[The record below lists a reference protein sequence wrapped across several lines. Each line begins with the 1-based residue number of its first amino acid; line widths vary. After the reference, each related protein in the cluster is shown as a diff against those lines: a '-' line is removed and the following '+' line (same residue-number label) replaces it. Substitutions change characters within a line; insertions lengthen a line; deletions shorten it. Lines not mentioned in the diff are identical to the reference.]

1 MKFRLYRPRE
11 GHPDFNTCQ
20 EEARQLAEEIKPRIK
35 KDRDITPADRMR
47 DAARKAKSLKK
58 LAENFRVNR
67 QRYKIGDHALRPLY
81 VIWTMLNTCN
91 FRCTYCDNHQG
102 KAYYNIPDPDALDT
116 GQGKRLLE
124 VMSTGTLALYWCGGE
139 PTLRKDLPELLDY
152 AWQLGYFPNMIN
164 TNGSLLHQKLML
176 PEWRDFLWKMDTVIV
191 SLDGLHL
198 SGLNKIWGVR
208 QARQVVVNLLAMRE
222 LNREVSFKL
231 AVNTV
236 ITPDSIDEAESVLDL
251 ACDLDIWFVP
261 VPVNIG
267 HRPNRELL
275 ENPSYTGLAEKILD
289 RKRKGHK
296 IIGSKNLLKKLLF
309 AEPYT
314 CQTALKPHV
323 WSNGQICWPC
333 RASVNVEPVNLNL
346 LDFNSFDEAYREGCR
361 YINPNFFHGPAK
373 NQCGGECAWMQ
384 NYTTARYLEG
394 ITHPLKSGLVRE
406 IFEFSMQ
413 GSAR

>member
-1 MKFRLYRPRE
+1 MKFRLYRPKE
-11 GHPDFNTCQ
+11 GHPDFHACQ